1 LALHVIEL
9 KTNGPAKTLKGLP
22 ELFLK
27 NLTNI
32 QKILDEMNAK
42 LLPGAMHPWMDPYKE
57 TKLWLHDSK
66 EIYDTYDRIFNCQG
80 HGWSNLQ
87 SMHINLPFADD
98 REFKLLH
105 SAIRTILPIL
115 PAMSASSPIVDGEIT
130 GLMDT
135 RLEVYRRNAER
146 IPSITGLIVPEAVS
160 SEQEYQDVILKPMY
174 KDIAKYDPEKILQEE
189 WLNSR
194 GAIARF
200 DRNAIEIRVLDTQET
215 PAVDLALA
223 TVTTKVIKK
232 LTEGKWSSNHE
243 QNKLETA
250 KLADILMATIKDA
263 EYAVI
268 SDKAFLNLFRFPE
281 KKCNAKELWYYLF

>member
-1 LALHVIEL
+1 
-9 KTNGPAKTLKGLP
+9 
-22 ELFLK
+22 
-27 NLTNI
+27 
-32 QKILDEMNAK
+32 
-42 LLPGAMHPWMDPYKE
+42 
-57 TKLWLHDSK
+57 
-66 EIYDTYDRIFNCQG
+66 
-80 HGWSNLQ
+80 
-87 SMHINLPFADD
+87 
-98 REFKLLH
+98 
-105 SAIRTILPIL
+105 
-115 PAMSASSPIVDGEIT
+115 
-130 GLMDT
+130 
-135 RLEVYRRNAER
+135 
-146 IPSITGLIVPEAVS
+146 
-160 SEQEYQDVILKPMY
+160 MY

-215 PAVDLALA
+215 PAVDLFLA

-281 KKCNAKELWYYLF
+281 KNVMPKNSGITYSKTLCLMMKVMNPVRTLYLPY